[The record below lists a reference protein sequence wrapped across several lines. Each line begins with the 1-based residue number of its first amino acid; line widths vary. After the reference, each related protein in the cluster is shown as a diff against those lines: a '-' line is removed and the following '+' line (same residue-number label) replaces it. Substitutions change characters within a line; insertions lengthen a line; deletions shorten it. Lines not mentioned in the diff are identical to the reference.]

1 MELDFNIGN
10 VRIKGGICL
19 GPMAGVGDLAFRRL
33 CREEGCSLTCTEMV
47 SAKALLYGSKKTE
60 KLLKIAKDEHPV
72 AVQLFGSDAYI
83 LTEMALKLEAMDFD
97 IIDLN
102 MGCPMPKIVGNNE
115 GAALMKEPRLVEK
128 ILKTMTSRLKKPLTV
143 KIRKGFNEDNINAV
157 EIAKIAQDAGV
168 AAIAV
173 HGRSRE
179 QLYSGKADWSIIRKV
194 KEAVSIPV
202 IGNGDICDGESALG
216 MLKETGCDGIMIA
229 RAARG
234 NPWIFRQVLNYL
246 KEDSKVVKNKSLK
259 DNLSYGEV
267 IKTILRHTKMQI
279 ENEGEYIGVKSMRK
293 HAAWYTHG
301 FKNSAKLRDAVNHA
315 ETYKEFEELLIK
327 YEAVH

>member
-1 MELDFNIGN
+1 
-10 VRIKGGICL
+10 
-19 GPMAGVGDLAFRRL
+19 
-33 CREEGCSLTCTEMV
+33 
-47 SAKALLYGSKKTE
+47 
-60 KLLKIAKDEHPV
+60 
-72 AVQLFGSDAYI
+72 
-83 LTEMALKLEAMDFD
+83 
-97 IIDLN
+97 
-102 MGCPMPKIVGNNE
+102 
-115 GAALMKEPRLVEK
+115 
-128 ILKTMTSRLKKPLTV
+128 
-143 KIRKGFNEDNINAV
+143 
-157 EIAKIAQDAGV
+157 
-168 AAIAV
+168 
-173 HGRSRE
+173 
-179 QLYSGKADWSIIRKV
+179 
-194 KEAVSIPV
+194 
-202 IGNGDICDGESALG
+202 

-234 NPWIFRQVLNYL
+234 NPWIFRQVLDYL